1 MVAVSYK
8 IKDLL
13 DRIMGWLAFIV
24 LSPIFWLVAA
34 FIRLDSPGPVFFR
47 QVRIGKDGRPF
58 VAYKFR
64 TMVDKATTMGLGF
77 NLEPND
83 SRITRV
89 GNFLRETSL
98 DELPQLFN
106 IIKGE
111 MSLVGPRPTQAYQVL
126 AYNTFQRRRLLV
138 KPGITGWAQI
148 NGRNTITWEER
159 FELDVWYVN
168 HWSLKLDLY
177 ILVRTLRV
185 WARREDLYAPDIS
198 HDIGNPE
205 DEEKAIEIFSSQTK
219 FSEAFRSGHSSTHH
233 IESSRN
239 LRED

>member
-1 MVAVSYK
+1 MRAVSYK
-8 IKDLL
+8 IKDLS
-13 DRIMGWLAFIV
+13 DRILGWLAFIA
-24 LSPIFWLVAA
+24 LSPVFFLVAA
-34 FIRLDSPGPVFFR
+34 FIRLDSAGPVFFR

-64 TMVDKATTMGLGF
+64 TMVDKATSMGFGF
-77 NLEPND
+77 NIEPND

-111 MSLVGPRPTQAYQVL
+111 MSLVGPRPTQAYQVI

-148 NGRNTITWEER
+148 NGRNTIPWEER
-159 FELDVWYVN
+159 FKLDVWYVD
-168 HWSLKLDLY
+168 HWSLKLDFY
-177 ILVRTLRV
+177 ILMITFKV
-185 WARREDLYAPDIS
+185 WARREGLYAPDIS
-198 HDIGNPE
+198 HDFGNTE
-205 DEEKAIEIFSSQTK
+205 DEERAIEILSSQMK
-219 FSEAFRSGHSSTHH
+219 FSESSNQAFRPPYRKIKKPPH
-233 IESSRN
+233 
-239 LRED
+239 D